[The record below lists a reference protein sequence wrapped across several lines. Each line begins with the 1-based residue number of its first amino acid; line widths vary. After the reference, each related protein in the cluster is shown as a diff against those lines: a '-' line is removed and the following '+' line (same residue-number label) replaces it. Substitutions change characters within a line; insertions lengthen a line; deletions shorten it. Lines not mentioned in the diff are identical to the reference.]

1 MYVRVAIMIDGKIEH
16 IYIYVMGCNEYVRV
30 NEWACR
36 CMHACMRACMYVHMH
51 AYLYI
56 ERDVREA
63 AYICAYSLKFC
74 GIDNC

>member
-1 MYVRVAIMIDGKIEH
+1 MKSRMCKIGIHLFVDNEH
-16 IYIYVMGCNEYVRV
+16 LYDMD
-30 NEWACR
+30 
-36 CMHACMRACMYVHMH
+36 ACMYVHMH